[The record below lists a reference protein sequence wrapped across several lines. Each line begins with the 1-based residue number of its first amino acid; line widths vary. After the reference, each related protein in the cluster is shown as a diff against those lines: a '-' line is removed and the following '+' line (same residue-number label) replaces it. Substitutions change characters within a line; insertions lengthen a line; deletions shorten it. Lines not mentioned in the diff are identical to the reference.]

1 MKEILTEWRK
11 FVALNEALMLKPGP
25 NGWDKYCQL
34 VAEAYADAPEYEDTA
49 VDSFRAMIPFVNNMF
64 DKISKRVDVQFVDE
78 HPYETADELR
88 QDVNQNKVLKIST
101 LDSDHMVFDP
111 ETNQKFRAVH
121 DYMTHIQ
128 RNTNFDGRGE
138 IASYNSHIK
147 TVPPAAYP
155 ALFTEVVGQA
165 CSFIVNGQFP
175 EQKIAILP
183 GFDYENVG
191 VVEGYDIV
199 DKELVKKGE
208 EPEPEEPEDDL
219 EERCQKGYKTHPTRK
234 TKKMYG
240 KTYRNCV
247 KAEE

>member
-11 FVALNEALMLKPGP
+11 FVALNEALVLKPGP

-34 VAEAYADAPEYEDTA
+34 VAEAYAAAPEYEDTA
-49 VDSFRAMIPFVNNMF
+49 VASFEAMIPFVNNMF

-78 HPYETADELR
+78 HPYETAEELR

-208 EPEPEEPEDDL
+208 EPEPEENEDEKDI
-219 EERCQKGYKTHPTRK
+219 T
-234 TKKMYG
+234 
-240 KTYRNCV
+240 
-247 KAEE
+247 